1 MEAIERGSGAATLKI
16 GEVAKKA
23 GIGVESL
30 RFYESRGL
38 IEPIGRTSS
47 GYRLYDSA
55 VFDRLSFI
63 RKSQAG
69 GFSLAEIAWII
80 SEARQGRRPCGE
92 VRQMAKARL
101 GELEQRLTELERFRD
116 ELRETVRVWECQGEA
131 DGVICGLIEGL
142 EPGSPGR
149 PPSRRGPD
157 AGLNRPASRRKR
169 QPRSS

>member
-1 MEAIERGSGAATLKI
+1 MEAIESGGGGATLKI

-55 VFDRLSFI
+55 VFDRLSFV
-63 RKSQAG
+63 RKSQAV
-69 GFSLAEIAWII
+69 GFSLDEIAWII
-80 SEARQGRRPCGE
+80 SEARQGRRPCAE
-92 VRQMAKARL
+92 VRQMAEARL
-101 GELEQRLTELERFRD
+101 GELEQRLTELKRFRD
-116 ELRETVRVWECQGEA
+116 ELRETVRAWECQGEA

-142 EPGSPGR
+142 EVRSPSR
-149 PPSRRGPD
+149 PPSRRGPE
-157 AGLNRPASRRKR
+157 AGLSRSASPRKR
-169 QPRSS
+169 RPRSQ